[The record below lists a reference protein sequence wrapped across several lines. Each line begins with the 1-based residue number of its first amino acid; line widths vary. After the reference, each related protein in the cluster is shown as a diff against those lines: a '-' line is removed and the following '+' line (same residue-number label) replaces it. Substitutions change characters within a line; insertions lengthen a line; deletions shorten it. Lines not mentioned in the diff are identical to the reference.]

1 MQNQT
6 GLPRRS
12 RSTSGGYGAAPEPWE
27 CLPTMKN
34 EQTPRKLQ
42 PEVDR
47 RIDVIRRRM
56 DKIDARLVALLNER
70 ARCAQDIGDLKEQVD
85 MEVYQPSREI
95 EVLAHV
101 RDENLGPRNGDAI
114 TRLFE
119 QIIDEARRLE
129 RTPK

>member
-1 MQNQT
+1 MNDKQP
-6 GLPRRS
+6 PR
-12 RSTSGGYGAAPEPWE
+12 
-27 CLPTMKN
+27 
-34 EQTPRKLQ
+34 QLQ

-47 RIDVIRRRM
+47 QIDVIRRRM

-70 ARCAQDIGDLKEQVD
+70 ARCAQDIGDLKDQVD

-101 RDENLGPRNGDAI
+101 RNENLGPLNGDAI

-119 QIIDEARRLE
+119 RIIDEARRLE